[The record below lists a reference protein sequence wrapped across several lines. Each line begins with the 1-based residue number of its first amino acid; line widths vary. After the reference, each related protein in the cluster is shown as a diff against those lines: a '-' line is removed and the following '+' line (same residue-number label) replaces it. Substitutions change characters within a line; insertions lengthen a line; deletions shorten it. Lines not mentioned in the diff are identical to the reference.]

1 MQAPLLQH
9 PSTSATTSAPGSP
22 RRSLPWAAPVW
33 SAAGA
38 WSDRQQML
46 HDIFDNTSTA
56 AQATPVTRCAVNW
69 MPTQPRNEAYP
80 RARSFARTRIH
91 FSRRASLASG
101 ERNFDRG
108 ESPWR
113 GLVAGDE
120 PGVILA
126 MRAQICLIYSGFH
139 LVCVTNV
146 LSLRIYARRGMTWV
160 TMRGEVVDQRLCRL
174 RWSAHHSAS
183 RVAGLHIRACRV
195 V

>member
-1 MQAPLLQH
+1 
-9 PSTSATTSAPGSP
+9 
-22 RRSLPWAAPVW
+22 
-33 SAAGA
+33 
-38 WSDRQQML
+38 ML
-46 HDIFDNTSTA
+46 NERFSNTSTA

-69 MPTQPRNEAYP
+69 MPRQPRNVAYP

-101 ERNFDRG
+101 ERNFDGG

-120 PGVILA
+120 PGVMLA

-139 LVCVTNV
+139 LVCITIV
-146 LSLRIYARRGMTWV
+146 LLLRIYARRGVTWV
-160 TMRGEVVDQRLCRL
+160 RKRGEVVDQLLCRL
-174 RWSAHHSAS
+174 WWSAHHSAS
-183 RVAGLHIRACRV
+183 RVAGLHIGACRV